1 MQNCSHYRLDSYCDK
16 LKGTLTCSSHSS
28 VLLCETLTYMQAVR
42 RHFDVLCVYVDISD
56 MRRSGPSQ
64 FLQSATME
72 VEKALQ
78 EQNKTHQS
86 RELSATLPQL
96 INPPK
101 PQPPKVPSQHQQ
113 GLAQTASQQKL
124 PSPKKSSIIAIED
137 QGVVSEQ
144 VELSPAE
151 VNSFIDQFERFLE
164 SEGLESEMEG
174 SEKLLAASQAAQQVG
189 LQATQREK
197 AELIKQMTKAGLTAP
212 KPGLQSAKPVVEVD
226 QGASPSGLK
235 AGSGASVSVGQMG
248 SVSGSSVGLSPNQNL
263 TWQDSY
269 AQSLQQQQQATTGQ
283 VSGYFVLQS
292 LFVCFFFNVYLLIHF
307 LNSVLFS
314 PSIHQLFGGI

>member
-1 MQNCSHYRLDSYCDK
+1 MFCGLDNIVTNSN
-16 LKGTLTCSSHSS
+16 
-28 VLLCETLTYMQAVR
+28 
-42 RHFDVLCVYVDISD
+42 VYLIGISD
-56 MRRSGPSQ
+56 MRRPGPSQ

-101 PQPPKVPSQHQQ
+101 PLPPKVPSQHQQ
-113 GLAQTASQQKL
+113 ALAQTGSQQKL
-124 PSPKKSSIIAIED
+124 PSPKKSSIIAVED

-174 SEKLLAASQAAQQVG
+174 SEKLLAVSQAAQQAG

-212 KPGLQSAKPVVEVD
+212 KSVMQSPKPGLQVAKPVTVEVD

-235 AGSGASVSVGQMG
+235 AGSGASVAVGQMG

-263 TWQDSY
+263 SWQESY
-269 AQSLQQQQQATTGQ
+269 SQSLQQQQQQATTGQ
-283 VSGYFVLQS
+283 VSGCFVLQS
-292 LFVCFFFNVYLLIHF
+292 LILHIDMSGATSKPNCWLTSG
-307 LNSVLFS
+307 SVRFWGVV
-314 PSIHQLFGGI
+314 IV